1 MTNFGA
7 FMVEPPRPQR
17 SPRKLKN
24 FLGVLCVLCGC
35 LAAPDAQAQSVSQQE
50 ADGFSIRGLAFAS
63 FQQFAA
69 KTTFDAVFDES
80 SGQFFGGGVIV
91 AQHGVFLEVTLS
103 HFDKTGQ
110 RAFLFNGDVF
120 PLNIPLT
127 ATITPFEVAAGYRF
141 NRRASV
147 IPYAGGGFGSYG
159 YKETSP
165 SSAAG
170 EDVDERHAGY
180 LLVGGAEFRVARWV
194 GVAADVQYTHIP
206 GILGTSGLSKD
217 AGESDL
223 GGTAVRVK
231 VLVGVGR

>member
-1 MTNFGA
+1 MTN
-7 FMVEPPRPQR
+7 
-17 SPRKLKN
+17 LKSV
-24 FLGVLCVLCGC
+24 LGLLCVLFGC
-35 LAAPDAQAQSVSQQE
+35 LAVPDVHAQAITQPE
-50 ADGFSIRGLAFAS
+50 ADGFSIRGVGFAS

-69 KTTFDAVFDES
+69 KTTFDAAFDES
-80 SGQFFGGGVIV
+80 SGQFFGGGVLV
-91 AQHGVFLEVTLS
+91 AEHGFFLEVALS
-103 HFDKTGQ
+103 HFEKTGQ
-110 RAFLFNGDVF
+110 RAFLFNGEVF

-127 ATITPFEVAAGYRF
+127 ATITPLEVTAGYRF
-141 NRRASV
+141 NRRARAV
-147 IPYAGGGFGSYG
+147 PYAGGGFGSYG

-170 EDVDERHAGY
+170 EDIDERHAGY
-180 LLVGGAEFRVARWV
+180 LVVGGVEFRVARWV

>member
-1 MTNFGA
+1 MK
-7 FMVEPPRPQR
+7 P
-17 SPRKLKN
+17 
-24 FLGVLCVLCGC
+24 VLILLFACCC
-35 LAAPDAQAQSVSQQE
+35 AAVPAGAQAQSVSQQE

-170 EDVDERHAGY
+170 DDVDERHAGY

>member
-1 MTNFGA
+1 MK
-7 FMVEPPRPQR
+7 
-17 SPRKLKN
+17 S
-24 FLGVLCVLCGC
+24 VLVLLFACC
-35 LAAPDAQAQSVSQQE
+35 CAAVPAGAQAQSVSQQE

-69 KTTFDAVFDES
+69 KTAFDAVFDES
-80 SGQFFGGGVIV
+80 SGQFFGGGLIV
-91 AQHGVFLEVTLS
+91 AEHGVFLEVTLS

-120 PLNIPLT
+120 PLNTPLT
-127 ATITPFEVAAGYRF
+127 ATITPFEVTAGYRF

-231 VLVGVGR
+231 ALIGVGR